1 MTDLTTHTPP
11 VLDVDPDHTQQDA
24 ASAQHSPKHATTA
37 IRSAIL
43 PRSAIVKVLT
53 SYSHNQ
59 IQRGHSQLS
68 QLISHYYL
76 VSTMT
81 DSPIQHRQ
89 SLSKSALPMA
99 QTLWRSFPT
108 LGLIYQQLALR
119 PCATSTNT
127 LTTCYHP
134 ALFLELPMALKCTLL
149 DDFLSCLILKTGPI
163 RQTCTSSRESM
174 TSSCHGKPAKH
185 LGFCHHVTHN
195 HHPRH
200 NSASKL
206 YHHTPTQPP

>member
-1 MTDLTTHTPP
+1 MTNLAIHIPP
-11 VLDVDPDHTQQDA
+11 VLDVEPNPTQQDA
-24 ASAQHSPKHATTA
+24 ASAQHSPKHATTT
-37 IRSAIL
+37 IRSAIS
-43 PRSAIVKVLT
+43 PRSAVVKVLT

-59 IQRGHSQLS
+59 IHRGNSQPS

-99 QTLWRSFPT
+99 QTLWRCFPT

-119 PCATSTNT
+119 PCATSMNT

-149 DDFLSCLILKTGPI
+149 DDFMSHLTLKTGPI
-163 RQTCTSSRESM
+163 RQTCTSSRES
-174 TSSCHGKPAKH
+174 TASLCHEKPAKH
-185 LGFCHHVTHN
+185 LGFCHRVTHN

-206 YHHTPTQPP
+206 YHHTPIQPP